1 MILKEEVEDAIWSIE
16 ARLSTEGVN
25 LSGAQ
30 GESYNCV
37 SGMNV
42 IDLEQRIKQLET
54 VIEKLK
60 ITKFGHC

>member
-1 MILKEEVEDAIWSIE
+1 VS
-16 ARLSTEGVN
+16 

-42 IDLEQRIKQLET
+42 IDLEQRIKKLET

-60 ITKFGHC
+60 ITKFGHY